1 VTNARHAFALAV
13 LSPLLPLVACSK
25 RSPPHPA
32 ASVGATA
39 SSNAPRVRSVS
50 SARNPKLDPDASDDA
65 GGPPSE
71 CERRH
76 WDQPWLPRQTTAKPR
91 QSVVCKNP
99 DCVSVEPVLETG
111 DGCKLRRDRCRRV
124 TVTPRVSAA
133 DPSLGKTIQALL
145 DGEIV
150 EVRADDCWLTF
161 LDYTVH
167 HDERGILDVTFR
179 TSGLGAYPS
188 TQTAH
193 VAIALSTGERLRART
208 AFSARTLPEL
218 TATLKRRA
226 HAAWKT
232 SAKKHP
238 EVFQGRDEPVFGAEQ
253 LDNFIIHPDGITFF
267 FDFGLPHAMELA
279 TPMSEFDFTNAEI
292 RRFVD
297 PKGPLRFL
305 LEERP

>member
-1 VTNARHAFALAV
+1 VTIARNVAHLVFLSALLA
-13 LSPLLPLVACSK
+13 PVACSK

-32 ASVGATA
+32 ASAGVVVSPSA
-39 SSNAPRVRSVS
+39 SSVRSAS
-50 SARNPKLDPDASDDA
+50 NARTARIGPDASDA
-65 GGPPSE
+65 AVGPSRE

-76 WDQPWLPRQTTAKPR
+76 WDQPWLPRQTTTKPR
-91 QSVVCKNP
+91 QSVACKSA
-99 DCVSVEPVLETG
+99 DCVAVEPANETG
-111 DGCKLRRDRCRRV
+111 ERCKLRDDRCRRV
-124 TVTPRVSAA
+124 TVTPRVTAA

-150 EVRADDCWLTF
+150 DVRADDCWLTF

-167 HDERGILDVTFR
+167 HDERGILDITFR

-193 VAIALSTGERLRART
+193 VAVVLSTGERLRARS

-218 TATLKRRA
+218 TATLKQKA

-232 SAKKHP
+232 SAKEHP
-238 EVFQGRDEPVFGAEQ
+238 EVFQGRDEPVFGAEH
-253 LDNFIIHPDGITFF
+253 LDNFIVHPDGITFF

-279 TPMSEFDFTNAEI
+279 TPTSEFDFTNAEI

-305 LEERP
+305 AAP

>member
-1 VTNARHAFALAV
+1 VV
-13 LSPLLPLVACSK
+13 SPSLSSV
-25 RSPPHPA
+25 RS
-32 ASVGATA
+32 A
-39 SSNAPRVRSVS
+39 SSAGNA
-50 SARNPKLDPDASDDA
+50 KLYHDASDGVRA
-65 GGPPSE
+65 PTAE

-76 WDQPWLPRQTTAKPR
+76 WDEPWLPRQTTAKPH
-91 QSVVCKNP
+91 QSVACKNA

-111 DGCKLRRDRCRRV
+111 EGCKLQRDRCRRV
-124 TVTPRVSAA
+124 TVTPRVTAA
-133 DPSLGKTIQALL
+133 DPSLGKSIQALL

-193 VAIALSTGERLRART
+193 VSVVLSTGERLRARI
-208 AFSARTLPEL
+208 AFSERTLPEL
-218 TATLKRRA
+218 TATLKRKA

-232 SAKKHP
+232 AAKEHA
-238 EVFQGRDEPVFGAEQ
+238 EVFQGREEPEFGAEH
-253 LDNFIIHPDGITFF
+253 LDNFIVHPGGITFF
-267 FDFGLPHAMELA
+267 FNFGLPHAMELA
-279 TPMSEFDFTNAEI
+279 TPTSEFPFTNAEI

-305 LEERP
+305 LEGRQ

>member
-1 VTNARHAFALAV
+1 VV
-13 LSPLLPLVACSK
+13 SPSASTV
-25 RSPPHPA
+25 RS
-32 ASVGATA
+32 A
-39 SSNAPRVRSVS
+39 SSGRNA
-50 SARNPKLDPDASDDA
+50 KLDADASDGA

-76 WDQPWLPRQTTAKPR
+76 WEKPWLPRQTTAKPR
-91 QSVVCKNP
+91 QSVACKTP

-124 TVTPRVSAA
+124 AVTPRVSAA

-167 HDERGILDVTFR
+167 HAERGILDVTFR
-179 TSGLGAYPS
+179 ISGLGAYPS

-193 VAIALSTGERLRART
+193 VSVVLSTGERLRART

-218 TATLKRRA
+218 TATLKRKA
-226 HAAWKT
+226 HTAWRTAAREH
-232 SAKKHP
+232 A
-238 EVFQGRDEPVFGAEQ
+238 EVFQSREEPELGVEH
-253 LDNFIIHPDGITFF
+253 LDNFIVHPEGITFF

-279 TPMSEFDFTNAEI
+279 TPTSEFPLTNAEI

-297 PKGPLRFL
+297 PEGPLRFM
-305 LEERP
+305 LEEQP

>member
-1 VTNARHAFALAV
+1 MTLARHVAALAF
-13 LSPLLPLVACSK
+13 LPALLAVMACSK
-25 RSPPHPA
+25 RSPPQPA
-32 ASVGATA
+32 ASAGTVVSPGARSA
-39 SSNAPRVRSVS
+39 SSAPNAVLGPG
-50 SARNPKLDPDASDDA
+50 ASDA
-65 GGPPSE
+65 AVGPSPE

-76 WDQPWLPRQTTAKPR
+76 WDKPWLPRQTIAKPR
-91 QSVVCKNP
+91 QSVACKSA
-99 DCVSVEPVLETG
+99 DCVAVEPANETG
-111 DGCKLRRDRCRRV
+111 EGCKRRSDRCRRV
-124 TVTPRVSAA
+124 TVTPRVTAA
-133 DPSLGKTIQALL
+133 DPSLGKTIQDLL

-167 HDERGILDVTFR
+167 HDERGILDMTFR

-193 VAIALSTGERLRART
+193 IAVVISTGERLRARS

-218 TATLKRRA
+218 TATLKRKA
-226 HAAWKT
+226 HTAWKT
-232 SAKKHP
+232 SASEHP
-238 EVFQGRDEPVFGAEQ
+238 EVFQGRDEPVFGPEHI
-253 LDNFIIHPDGITFF
+253 DNFIVHPEGITFF

-279 TPMSEFDFTNAEI
+279 TPTSEFDFTSAEI

-305 LEERP
+305 AAP